1 MNNEN
6 INNSNKNI
14 NSTKN
19 SINEKVNFDVSGKSD
34 KIIHFDKNKNIDVLK
49 QNWNVKYPDETFVNI
64 HIHKHFFR
72 EIKNGDLELA
82 KLFLK
87 AGADVNIATKYGLT
101 PLYIASQ
108 TGDLEIV
115 EVLITSGADVNKTHN
130 PRGWTA
136 LHMASQNGHL
146 ETVKVLIASGGLVN
160 EADKDGTTPLYIASR
175 FGHLEIVVRNYK
187 NDNLMQQIQMDK
199 VQ

>member
-14 NSTKN
+14 NSTNN
-19 SINEKVNFDVSGKSD
+19 SINENVHFDVSGKSD
-34 KIIHFDKNKNIDVLK
+34 KIIHFDKNKNIDVLE
-49 QNWNVKYPDETFVNI
+49 QNWNVKYPDETFDDI

-87 AGADVNIATKYGLT
+87 AGADVNKADNEGWT

-108 TGDLEIV
+108 TSLRDSRS
-115 EVLITSGADVNKTHN
+115 LITSGADVNTTHN
-130 PRGWTA
+130 HEVGQLCILPLG
-136 LHMASQNGHL
+136 
-146 ETVKVLIASGGLVN
+146 KVRDSKGFDSIRWIS
-160 EADKDGTTPLYIASR
+160 E
-175 FGHLEIVVRNYK
+175 
-187 NDNLMQQIQMDK
+187 
-199 VQ
+199 